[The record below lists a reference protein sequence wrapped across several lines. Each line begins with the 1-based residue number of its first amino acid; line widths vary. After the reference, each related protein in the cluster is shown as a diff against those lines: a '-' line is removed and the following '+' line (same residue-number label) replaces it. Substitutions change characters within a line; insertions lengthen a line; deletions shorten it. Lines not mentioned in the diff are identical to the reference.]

1 MKKLTEEEM
10 MIVQG
15 GVGYHWRCNDGT
27 VSAWHLFYRTAQDN
41 ANAHMV
47 NYPGSICSVYHG

>member
-15 GVGYHWRCNDGT
+15 GVGYRWRCNDGT

-47 NYPGSICSVYHG
+47 NYPG